1 MTPRKGETLNEMI
14 QQISVLLVPILM
26 AVTFHELAHGWAAY
40 RLGDPTAKMAGRL
53 TLNPLKHLDVLGTIV
68 FFVTRMIGWAKP
80 VPVNPFNFKNPKRD
94 MAWVALAGP
103 AMNLLLAAGFTLLL
117 KLVLLIPV
125 SASSPFVRVLMPLV
139 LMFKAGIIINV
150 GLAIFNIIPIPP
162 LDGSKILEGL
172 LPTDAALKYAKLER
186 YGFIILILLI
196 FTHVVDVV
204 IFPIIRAITT
214 FFLGFVV

>member
-1 MTPRKGETLNEMI
+1 
-14 QQISVLLVPILM
+14 M
-26 AVTFHELAHGWAAY
+26 AVTFHELAHGWIAY
-40 RLGDPTAKMAGRL
+40 KLGDPTAKAAGRL

-103 AMNLLLAAGFTLLL
+103 AMNLLLAAGFTVLL
-117 KLVLLIPV
+117 KLLVLIPV
-125 SASSPFVRVLMPLV
+125 TGSSSLLRILMPLA
-139 LMFKAGIIINV
+139 LMCKAGIIINV

-162 LDGSKILEGL
+162 LDGSKILEGM
-172 LPTDAALKYAKLER
+172 LPVNAALRYAKIER

-204 IFPIIRAITT
+204 IFPIIRVITA

>member
-1 MTPRKGETLNEMI
+1 MNEII
-14 QQISVLLVPILM
+14 QQISILLVPILM

-40 RLGDPTAKMAGRL
+40 KLGDPTAKMAGRL

-80 VPVNPFNFKNPKRD
+80 VPVNPFNFKNPKKD

-103 AMNLLLAAGFTLLL
+103 AMNILLAALFTLLL
-117 KLVLLIPV
+117 KLVLLIPI
-125 SASSPFVRVLMPLV
+125 SASSPLVRVLMPLV

-172 LPTDAALKYAKLER
+172 LPTEAALKYAKLER

-196 FTHVVDVV
+196 FTHAVDIV

>member
-1 MTPRKGETLNEMI
+1 MIPRKGETLNEMI

-103 AMNLLLAAGFTLLL
+103 AMNLLLAAG
-117 KLVLLIPV
+117 
-125 SASSPFVRVLMPLV
+125 
-139 LMFKAGIIINV
+139 
-150 GLAIFNIIPIPP
+150 
-162 LDGSKILEGL
+162 
-172 LPTDAALKYAKLER
+172 LPSC
-186 YGFIILILLI
+186 
-196 FTHVVDVV
+196 
-204 IFPIIRAITT
+204 
-214 FFLGFVV
+214 